1 MSEARIHTRSFEFP
15 RKLYQIGPMGLKDGL
30 EVDFLKIGGLFLLA
44 WFAALTLLFG
54 LPTQATFPLYVTI
67 PVVIV
72 YWGFT
77 PDPKHARRRRLVAW
91 MLAVR
96 YALVGHIPI
105 VAGRRAGERGGVLT
119 PRERIDVAAWWRTR
133 VLHKDDEHLWESATK
148 GARRPFPAGQP
159 ITPRVEVRL
168 YSFEHMQTVRNRR
181 HV

>member
-1 MSEARIHTRSFEFP
+1 MVLRSISSRSVGSFWWP
-15 RKLYQIGPMGLKDGL
+15 GLRL
-30 EVDFLKIGGLFLLA
+30 SRSCLVC
-44 WFAALTLLFG
+44 
-54 LPTQATFPLYVTI
+54 PTQVTFPLYVTI

-91 MLAVR
+91 MLAAR

-119 PRERIDVAAWWRTR
+119 TRERIDVAAWWRTR

-148 GARRPFPAGQP
+148 GRAPPLPRRPADHTTCGGAPVQLRAHAD
-159 ITPRVEVRL
+159 
-168 YSFEHMQTVRNRR
+168 S
-181 HV
+181 

>member
-1 MSEARIHTRSFEFP
+1 MTEARIHTRSFEFP

-30 EVDFLKIGGLFLLA
+30 EVDFLKIGGLFLVA

-91 MLAVR
+91 MV
-96 YALVGHIPI
+96 
-105 VAGRRAGERGGVLT
+105 
-119 PRERIDVAAWWRTR
+119 
-133 VLHKDDEHLWESATK
+133 
-148 GARRPFPAGQP
+148 FPA
-159 ITPRVEVRL
+159 
-168 YSFEHMQTVRNRR
+168 
-181 HV
+181 

>member
-1 MSEARIHTRSFEFP
+1 M
-15 RKLYQIGPMGLKDGL
+15 
-30 EVDFLKIGGLFLLA
+30 
-44 WFAALTLLFG
+44 
-54 LPTQATFPLYVTI
+54 TI

-91 MLAVR
+91 MLAAR

-119 PRERIDVAAWWRTR
+119 PRERIDVATWWRTR
-133 VLHKDDEHLWESATK
+133 VLHKDDEHLWESTTK
-148 GARRPFPAGQP
+148 GAYRPFPAGQP

>member
-30 EVDFLKIGGLFLLA
+30 EVDFLKIGGLFLVA

-54 LPTQATFPLYVTI
+54 LPTQVTFPLYVTI

-91 MLAVR
+91 MLAAR

-105 VAGRRAGERGGVLT
+105 VAGKRAGERSAFSLPVNASTWPPGGVPEFST
-119 PRERIDVAAWWRTR
+119 RTTNT
-133 VLHKDDEHLWESATK
+133 S
-148 GARRPFPAGQP
+148 G
-159 ITPRVEVRL
+159 
-168 YSFEHMQTVRNRR
+168 NRR
-181 HV
+181 QRARAAPSRQASRSHHR